1 MQLLVRR
8 LLTAIPTLIL
18 LSLFVFLLL
27 ELAPGDAADVLLDQ
41 TASEQDR
48 QAVRGELGLDRPL
61 WQRYLGYLG
70 GLLHG
75 DMGSSARTGG
85 PVTREIGARLPYT
98 LVLITTA
105 IALAVITGGVLGTV
119 SALRRGTFLDALI
132 RLLLSINMAVPVFW
146 LAILLVGLF
155 ALRLG
160 WLPVFGS
167 ETPRHLV
174 LPAICTAFPLVP
186 SVARL
191 IRASLLETLGQD
203 FVLVARGKGLR
214 GSQVLSRHV
223 LPAAVIPIITYIGLQ
238 AVRLISGLV
247 VVETIFN
254 WPGLGG
260 LAVRAAFDRDPF
272 LLQGTALAI
281 AALTFV
287 ILFAVDLIVLYLDPR
302 VSRQAV

>member
-1 MQLLVRR
+1 MQMLIRR
-8 LLTAIPTLIL
+8 LLSAIPTLLL

-27 ELAPGDAADVLLDQ
+27 DLAPGDAADVLLDQ
-41 TASEQDR
+41 TASENDR
-48 QAVRGELGLDRPL
+48 QAVRTELGLDRPL
-61 WQRYLGYLG
+61 WQRYLDYLG

-75 DMGSSARTGG
+75 DMGDSARTGG
-85 PVTREIGARLPYT
+85 PVIREIGVRLPYT
-98 LVLITTA
+98 LILIATA
-105 IALAVITGGVLGTV
+105 IVLGVAVGGSLGVL
-119 SALRRGTFLDALI
+119 SALRRGTIWDSLVRF
-132 RLLLSINMAVPVFW
+132 LLSINMAVPVFW
-146 LAILLVGLF
+146 LAILLVSVF
-155 ALRLG
+155 ALKLR

-167 ETPRHLV
+167 ETPRHLI

-191 IRASLLETLGQD
+191 TRASLLETMGQD
-203 FVLVARGKGLR
+203 FVLVARSKGLR
-214 GSQVLSRHV
+214 NDAVMSRHI
-223 LPAAVIPIITYIGLQ
+223 LPAAVIPIIMYIGLQ

-260 LAVRAAFDRDPF
+260 LAVQAAFDRDPL

-281 AALTFV
+281 AALTFM

-302 VSRQAV
+302 VSRQSA